1 MLLASDKKSIARVER
16 AIEEIRQ
23 GRMVILTDDEDR
35 ENEGDLVMAAQKA
48 TPAAINFMAKY
59 GRGLI
64 CLPMTEK
71 HIRQLRLPMMV
82 SDNNSPFQTA
92 FTVSI
97 EAAKGVTTGIS
108 AADRAKTILAA
119 VAPRAKPSDLVRPGH
134 VFPLQAREGGVLVR
148 TGQTEGSVDL
158 ARMAGLF
165 PAGVLC
171 EIMKNDGTMARRPD
185 LLRFAK
191 RHRLHMLSVADLI
204 VYRLS
209 REQFIR
215 CIGQVPLQTA
225 PLGDCMAYAFM
236 ADIQPEVHWAIV
248 KGKLSPKLPILTRVH
263 RADTLGDLLE
273 HVDAK
278 GTLHQAFEAIAKEG
292 RGVLLYLQAPQ
303 TAGPL
308 RRSRL
313 SAGRGGQPEGL
324 RDLGLGAQILRS
336 LGIRRLHLLSHGIKR
351 MVGLESYGLEI
362 IRYSQLGQAP
372 KGQAPKGSGAPPG
385 RSAPPKGP
393 APKGQTPKGP
403 APKRSGPPKR
413 SRVTVKKP
421 PPKTKP

>member
-1 MLLASDKKSIARVER
+1 MSILASDKKSIARVAR
-16 AIEEIRQ
+16 AIEDIRQ
-23 GRMVILTDDEDR
+23 GKMVILTDDEDR
-35 ENEGDLVMAAQKA
+35 ENEGDLVMAAEKV
-48 TPAAINFMAKY
+48 TPAAINFMAKH

-64 CLPMTEK
+64 CLPLTEER
-71 HIRQLRLPMMV
+71 IRQLRLPMMV

-119 VAPRAKPSDLVRPGH
+119 VAPRAKPTDLVRPGH
-134 VFPLQAREGGVLVR
+134 IFPLQARNGGVLVR

-171 EIMKNDGTMARRPD
+171 EVMKDDGTMARRPD

-191 RHRLHMLSVADLI
+191 RHGLHMLSVADLI

-209 REQFIR
+209 REQFVR
-215 CIGQVPLQTA
+215 CVGQVALQRA
-225 PLGDCMAYAFM
+225 PLGECTAYAFM

-248 KGKLSPKLPILTRVH
+248 KGKLSPKLPVLTRVH
-263 RADTLGDLLE
+263 RAEPLEDLLE
-273 HVDAK
+273 HMDAK
-278 GTLHQAFEAIAKEG
+278 GPLHQAFEAIAKEG

-303 TAGPL
+303 APGGAGPFGC
-308 RRSRL
+308 
-313 SAGRGGQPEGL
+313 AKPEGGRKAHPEGL
-324 RDLGLGAQILRS
+324 RELGLGAQILRS
-336 LGIRRLHLLSHGIKR
+336 LGVRRLHLLSQGIKR

-362 IRYSQLGQAP
+362 VRYSNLARTGKKP
-372 KGQAPKGSGAPPG
+372 SKPPG
-385 RSAPPKGP
+385 ASKPSASKPK
-393 APKGQTPKGP
+393 A
-403 APKRSGPPKR
+403 
-413 SRVTVKKP
+413 
-421 PPKTKP
+421 

>member
-35 ENEGDLVMAAQKA
+35 ENEGDLVMAAQKV
-48 TPAAINFMAKY
+48 TPAAINFMAKH

-64 CLPMTEK
+64 CLPLTEK

-82 SDNNSPFQTA
+82 SDNSSPFQTA

-108 AADRAKTILAA
+108 AADRAKTILTA

-171 EIMKNDGTMARRPD
+171 EIMKDDGTMARRPD

-204 VYRLS
+204 IYRLS

-215 CIGQVPLQTA
+215 CIGQVALQKG
-225 PLGDCMAYAFM
+225 PLGECVAYAFM
-236 ADIQPEVHWAIV
+236 ADVQPEVHWAIV
-248 KGKLSPKLPILTRVH
+248 KGRLSSKLPILTRVH
-263 RADTLGDLLE
+263 RADALGDLLE
-273 HVDAK
+273 HAEGR
-278 GTLHQAFEAIAKEG
+278 GTLRQAFEAIGKEG
-292 RGVLLYLQAPQ
+292 RGVLLYLQGAQAP
-303 TAGPL
+303 GPL

-313 SAGRGGQPEGL
+313 GAGRGGHSEGL
-324 RDLGLGAQILRS
+324 REVGLGAQILRT

-362 IRYSQLGQAP
+362 VRYSKLGEAP
-372 KGQAPKGSGAPPG
+372 APP
-385 RSAPPKGP
+385 RRPK
-393 APKGQTPKGP
+393 Q
-403 APKRSGPPKR
+403 
-413 SRVTVKKP
+413 
-421 PPKTKP
+421 